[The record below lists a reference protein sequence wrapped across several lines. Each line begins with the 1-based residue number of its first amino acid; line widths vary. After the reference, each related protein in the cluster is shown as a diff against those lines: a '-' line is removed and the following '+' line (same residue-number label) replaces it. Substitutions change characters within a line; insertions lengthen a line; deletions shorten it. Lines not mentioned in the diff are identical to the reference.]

1 MQCELCGTDI
11 RGEPH
16 KVIIEGTEL
25 SVCDGCAQYGHEVKQ
40 IPHPTPTPIPR
51 MQSVGRSGPAPGIT
65 FRAPSR
71 KRRDMFDQ
79 MTDELIDGYGMAIR
93 RARETGG
100 MTHEDLALKIKEK
113 SSLLK
118 KIEREA
124 IVPEDSVRGKL
135 ERALNITL
143 TEKPE

>member
-11 RGEPH
+11 HGEPR

-25 SVCDGCAQYGHEVKQ
+25 SVCNGCAQYGHEVKQ
-40 IPHPTPTPIPR
+40 ISRTKPTPTPR
-51 MQSVGRSGPAPGIT
+51 TQSAGRRGPAPGIT

-71 KRRDMFDQ
+71 RRPDMFDQ
-79 MTDELIDGYGMAIR
+79 MTDELVDGYGMVIR
-93 RARETGG
+93 HAREASG
-100 MTHEDLALKIKEK
+100 MTHEDLAREIKEK

-135 ERALNITL
+135 ERALKITL
-143 TEKPE
+143 TEIPE

>member
-11 RGEPH
+11 RGEPR

-25 SVCDGCAQYGHEVKQ
+25 SVCNGCAQYGHEVKQ
-40 IPHPTPTPIPR
+40 IPRT
-51 MQSVGRSGPAPGIT
+51 QSAGMKGPAPGIT

-71 KRRDMFDQ
+71 RRPDMFDQ
-79 MTDELIDGYGMAIR
+79 MTEIR
-93 RARETGG
+93 RAREASG
-100 MTHEDLALKIKEK
+100 MTHEDLALEIKEK

-124 IVPEDSVRGKL
+124 IVPEDRVRGKL
-135 ERALNITL
+135 ERALKITL

>member
-1 MQCELCGTDI
+1 
-11 RGEPH
+11 
-16 KVIIEGTEL
+16 
-25 SVCDGCAQYGHEVKQ
+25 
-40 IPHPTPTPIPR
+40 
-51 MQSVGRSGPAPGIT
+51 
-65 FRAPSR
+65 
-71 KRRDMFDQ
+71 MFDQ

-93 RARETGG
+93 RARETSG

>member
-11 RGEPH
+11 RGEPR

-25 SVCDGCAQYGHEVKQ
+25 SVCNGCAQYGHEVKQ
-40 IPHPTPTPIPR
+40 IPRT
-51 MQSVGRSGPAPGIT
+51 QSAGMKGPAPGIT

-71 KRRDMFDQ
+71 RRPDMFDQ
-79 MTDELIDGYGMAIR
+79 MTDELVDDYGMVIR
-93 RARETGG
+93 RAREASG
-100 MTHEDLALKIKEK
+100 MTHEDLALEIKEK

-124 IVPEDSVRGKL
+124 IVPEDRVRGKL
-135 ERALNITL
+135 ERALKITL